1 MKIALRL
8 KKFTR
13 EQLLLLIFLTLGFG
27 GLSVLSV
34 LFFAGEK
41 KHQLL
46 FIEFKAEESA
56 FALLD
61 YYAQGLTPDTA
72 EIERITGFAIYDV
85 AGFATISGGAF
96 PEFLDVADIA
106 EKPAVFSV
114 NWETGRISIVKPM
127 GMLPSFMAPSGGAAR
142 MRGMLRQ
149 PRNAAIYVEIA
160 VPEMLSPYRFYSAA
174 QIVVPTIL
182 LAGFVF
188 VGFVLFK
195 NWEYRKE
202 IDSQRHLVHL
212 GEAAR
217 TLAHEI
223 KNPLSAIQIQAAIL
237 RKTVPKESLASTRI
251 IDEEV
256 ARLRVLTERVG
267 EFLKNP
273 KGNPEPFDAGEFV
286 KDLAG
291 KSPWKI
297 DYHQRGNP
305 VPAVYVDRERFRS
318 VVENLFRNAAES
330 APEILPISVSVTAER
345 NFVQIVV
352 EDSGLGIRAEDRNRV
367 FEPFFTTKDSGSGI
381 GLAISRRFVEVAGG
395 SISLEPRSVGGT
407 AATIKL
413 PRWTG

>member
-1 MKIALRL
+1 MKIVDRL
-8 KKFTR
+8 KNFAR
-13 EQLLLLIFLTLGFG
+13 EQLLLLIFLTLGFSG
-27 GLSVLSV
+27 VSVLSV
-34 LFFAGEK
+34 LFFGGEK
-41 KHQLL
+41 RHQLL

-61 YYAQGLTPDTA
+61 YYAQGLTPETA
-72 EIERITGFAIYDV
+72 EIERITGFAIYDL
-85 AGFATISGGAF
+85 AGFPTISGGTY
-96 PEFLDVADIA
+96 PEFVDIADIA
-106 EKPAVFSV
+106 EKPAVF
-114 NWETGRISIVKPM
+114 NIHWETGRVSIVKPM
-127 GMLPSFMAPSGGAAR
+127 GMFPAFMVPPSGTAR

-149 PRNAAIYVEIA
+149 PRNAAIYLEIA
-160 VPEMLSPYRFYSAA
+160 VPELLSPYRLYTAV

-182 LAGFVF
+182 LAGFVL

-217 TLAHEI
+217 TLSHEI

-237 RKTVPKESLASTRI
+237 RKTLPGESLASSRI

-256 ARLRVLTERVG
+256 ERLRVLTERVG

-273 KGNPEPFDAGEFV
+273 KGNPEPFNAGEFV
-286 KDLAG
+286 KDLVG

-297 DYHQRGNP
+297 EFHQRGNP

-330 APEILPISVSVTAER
+330 APEVLPISVLVTAEKSS
-345 NFVQIVV
+345 VQIVV
-352 EDSGLGIRAEDRNRV
+352 EDNGLGISAEDRNRV
-367 FEPFFTTKDSGSGI
+367 FELFFTTKDSGSGI
-381 GLAISRRFVEVAGG
+381 GLAISRRFFEVAGG